1 VKLFVDTW
9 GWLILA
15 DPRSPQFQATAQC
28 YRERAATGGRILTSD
43 YVLDEVI
50 TGIFSHRAF
59 SLAAEYVEGIL
70 ASCEKGTII
79 LHRVTED
86 RFAEAMRL
94 RRRLADKPGISF
106 TDLTSMVIME
116 ELSTTDILTADSDF
130 RSVGLG
136 FRTLPD

>member
-1 VKLFVDTW
+1 MKLFVDTW

-15 DPRSPQFQATAQC
+15 DPRSPQFQAATQC
-28 YRERAATGGRILTSD
+28 YRERASTPGRILTSD

-50 TGIFSHRAF
+50 TGIFSHRPF
-59 SLAAEYVEGIL
+59 PRAAEFVEGIL
-70 ASCEKGTII
+70 ASCEKRAIV

-86 RFAEAMRL
+86 RFAGAMRL
-94 RRRLADKPGISF
+94 RLRLTDKPRISF

-130 RSVGLG
+130 RNVGLG
-136 FRTLPD
+136 FRTFPD